1 MAKFMTT
8 KEASEKLDISE
19 RRINVLCKEGR
30 IPGAYK
36 ENKRWIIPSDAVKTS
51 DKRIKREAGI
61 SRSEKKVAAK
71 SDKKLPLPIGISDY
85 RKTSSEYYY
94 VDKTLLIRDF
104 IDERPL
110 VSLFTRPRR
119 FGKTLNMDM
128 LRVFFE
134 RSEEDTSVYFRDK
147 KIWECGKEYQEYQG
161 KYPVI
166 YVTFKDVKCEDWET
180 AYDLIYKLLRDEF
193 LDTVSCLPVIR

>member
-8 KEASEKLDISE
+8 KEASEKWDITE

-36 ENKRWIIPSDAVKTS
+36 ENKRWIIPADAVKPA
-51 DKRIKREAGI
+51 DKRLKGDASILFSG
-61 SRSEKKVAAK
+61 KKVVPK

-85 RKTSSEYYY
+85 RKASGEYYY

-110 VSLFTRPRR
+110 YSTP
-119 FGKTLNMDM
+119 G
-128 LRVFFE
+128 
-134 RSEEDTSVYFRDK
+134 
-147 KIWECGKEYQEYQG
+147 
-161 KYPVI
+161 P
-166 YVTFKDVKCEDWET
+166 
-180 AYDLIYKLLRDEF
+180 
-193 LDTVSCLPVIR
+193 